1 MNKQLPLLLFVI
13 LALLATAPFSHA
25 QVQQPTEEQLA
36 RILKRFPEADKDK
49 DGKLNAEEI
58 EAFRQQF
65 LRSRQKSRRP
75 AVAAEPIQVGDTK
88 LTETLAEMNAR
99 FKNVEVELLEW
110 PDELHANLG
119 KMTTRA
125 LMTRP
130 VEKVKGKLPLLINLH
145 GGGPRWFNMSFQQQ
159 LEIATELGMKRGFD
173 LAELAGKA
181 LMTLDPNT
189 GERWNANS
197 LDTMLDYVLE
207 TYPEIDKDRV
217 YVMGYSAGG
226 GATWRW
232 INQSPDRFA
241 AAAPCGFTGGSA
253 QDDAKKLT
261 KLPIWAMAGGDDG
274 KNPAGIKN
282 MVERLQAAGNGN
294 VKHTEFEGADHR
306 AGGKAVFGTAELVDW
321 MLGFKRLKTTE

>member
-1 MNKQLPLLLFVI
+1 MNNELVHLVFVI
-13 LALLATAPFSHA
+13 FTLLATAPFSHA
-25 QVQQPTEEQLA
+25 QTQQPTEEQLT
-36 RILKRFPEADKDK
+36 RILKRFPEVDKDEN
-49 DGKLNAEEI
+49 GKLSTEEF

-65 LRSRQKSRRP
+65 LNSRKKRRRP
-75 AVAAEPIQVGDTK
+75 AVATEAMQGGDTK
-88 LTETLAEMNAR
+88 LRETLAEMNAR

-110 PDELHANLG
+110 PDELHTNLG
-119 KMTTRA
+119 KMTKRA

-130 VEKVKGKLPLLINLH
+130 VEKVGGKLPLLINLH
-145 GGGPRWFNMSFQQQ
+145 GGGPRWFNMSLQQQ
-159 LEIATELGMKRGFD
+159 LVIAQQVGMKRGFD
-173 LAELAGKA
+173 LAELAGKR
-181 LMTLDPNT
+181 LIVLDPNT
-189 GERWNANS
+189 TERWDADS

-253 QDDAKKLT
+253 QDDAKKLA
-261 KLPIWAMAGGDDG
+261 KLPIWAMAGGNDG
-274 KNPAGIKN
+274 KNPAGIRN
-282 MVERLQAAGNGN
+282 MVERLKASGNEN

-306 AGGKAVFGTAELVDW
+306 AGGKAVFGTVELVDW
-321 MLGFKRLKTTE
+321 MRGFKRLKTTE